1 MPHQCVRCGTLYE
14 DGAKEI
20 LQGCSCGARLFFF
33 ISKNKLKRAEE
44 IKKLSKQEK
53 KEIEKDV
60 MSLIDVEKQKD
71 KPIILDLESVNIS
84 KPGKYELDIV
94 RLFKK
99 EPLIF
104 KLEEGKY
111 VIDLPESFKKLKTKK

>member
-44 IKKLSKQEK
+44 ITKLSKKEK

-60 MSLIDVEKQKD
+60 MSLIDVKTQKD
-71 KPIILDLESVNIS
+71 KPIILDLESINIS
-84 KPGKYELDIV
+84 QPGKYELDIV

-111 VIDLPESFKKLKTKK
+111 VIDLPESFKKFKTKK

>member
-1 MPHQCVRCGTLYE
+1 M
-14 DGAKEI
+14 
-20 LQGCSCGARLFFF
+20 FFF

>member
-84 KPGKYELDIV
+84 KPGNW
-94 RLFKK
+94 KK
-99 EPLIF
+99 ANM
-104 KLEEGKY
+104 
-111 VIDLPESFKKLKTKK
+111 

>member
-33 ISKNKLKRAEE
+33 ISKSKLKRAEE
-44 IKKLSKQEK
+44 IKKLSKKEK

-111 VIDLPESFKKLKTKK
+111 VIDLPESFKKLKK

>member
-84 KPGKYELDIV
+84 KPGKYELDIE